1 MTLTVYISQDTT
13 AVAVGADR
21 VAKAF
26 SHAASEAGIDF
37 TLIRNG
43 SRGAFGF
50 EPLVEVE
57 VAEQGRVAL
66 GPVAP
71 GETDALLAAIADGQ
85 LDCHPSYLGAGE
97 RYLLAS

>member
-57 VAEQGRVAL
+57 VAEHGRVAL
-66 GPVAP
+66 GPVVTR
-71 GETDALLAAIADGQ
+71 GHCRWAAG
-85 LDCHPSYLGAGE
+85 LPSKLSGAGE
-97 RYLLAS
+97 RYPLASQPDAHHV